1 MDSRESFKPSGI
13 PKSRVLAKMK
23 DGKVKF
29 RGNEHK
35 ELSQSVGKKS
45 SCAVNCKDEVS
56 RQRKVLQEIPSLQ
69 CKVSEKNSKNFQKRS
84 KSSEDI
90 SKVSHV
96 GKTANMSYRELKNQY
111 QKVGE
116 ENQSMQRRVREIREE
131 MDTMTVCC
139 VICGSRT
146 MYVLAMHCYQDEIAA
161 VKEELNDSDRKLKET
176 TESNVALKETVTSLE
191 KQL

>member
-1 MDSRESFKPSGI
+1 MDTRESFKPSGI

-23 DGKVKF
+23 NGKVKL
-29 RGNEHK
+29 RGNEYK
-35 ELSQSVGKKS
+35 ELSQSLGKKS
-45 SCAVNCKDEVS
+45 SCAVNCKDEDS
-56 RQRKVLQEIPSLQ
+56 RKVLQEIPLLQ
-69 CKVSEKNSKNFQKRS
+69 CKVSKKNSKNFQRRS

-116 ENQSMQRRVREIREE
+116 ENQSMQRRVREIRKE

-139 VICGSRT
+139 VISGSHKL
-146 MYVLAMHCYQDEIAA
+146 YILAMLCYQDEIAA
-161 VKEELNDSDRKLKET
+161 LKGELNDSDQKLKET
-176 TESNVALKETVTSLE
+176 TESNSALRETVTSLE

>member
-1 MDSRESFKPSGI
+1 MDTRESFKPSGI
-13 PKSRVLAKMK
+13 PKSRVLAKIK
-23 DGKVKF
+23 NGKVKF
-29 RGNEHK
+29 RGNEYK
-35 ELSQSVGKKS
+35 ELSQSLGKKS
-45 SCAVNCKDEVS
+45 SSAVNCKDEDS
-56 RQRKVLQEIPSLQ
+56 GQRKALQEIPLLR
-69 CKVSEKNSKNFQKRS
+69 CKVSKKNSKNFQRRS

-116 ENQSMQRRVREIREE
+116 ENQSMQRREREIREE

-139 VICGSRT
+139 VISGSHKL
-146 MYVLAMHCYQDEIAA
+146 YVLAMLCYQDEIAA
-161 VKEELNDSDRKLKET
+161 LKGELNDSDQKLKET
-176 TESNVALKETVTSLE
+176 TESNLALRETVTSLE